1 MCKPRVVQHRKG
13 PEEKESK
20 LASLP
25 RGSSALHSHYE
36 GDEQGAGIIHQRDVP
51 DLIKLGKL
59 KELGHRGVF
68 KPKGRRNITR
78 EFGSLTSGH
87 SYIGLS
93 PSSTNK
99 SLWIYTE

>member
-1 MCKPRVVQHRKG
+1 MVRQRKG

-25 RGSSALHSHYE
+25 QGSSALHSHYE
-36 GDEQGAGIIHQRDVP
+36 GDEQGTGIIHQRDAP

-59 KELGHRGVF
+59 KDLGHQGVF
-68 KPKGRRNITR
+68 KPKGRRNINR
-78 EFGSLTSGH
+78 EFGSLTSAH

-93 PSSTNK
+93 R
-99 SLWIYTE
+99 